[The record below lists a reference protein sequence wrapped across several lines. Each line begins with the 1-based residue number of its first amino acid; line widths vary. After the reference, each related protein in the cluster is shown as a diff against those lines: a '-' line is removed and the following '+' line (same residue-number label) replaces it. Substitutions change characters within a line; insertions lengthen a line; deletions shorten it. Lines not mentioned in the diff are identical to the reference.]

1 MRETRAD
8 TVQSLV
14 LAVLLHVLLFGLVF
28 LGLFWTRKTADPAGG
43 GPPVEAEMVD
53 AGSLSDA
60 MQAALENRMASE
72 VVTTE
77 PAAEPAPAEPLPEAL
92 PESEQPVPP
101 PPQPEPEPEPQ
112 DAVTPPQ
119 PAPAQPTAKPDT
131 RDQDEARRY
140 ALNRESRER
149 EQEALR
155 RERQVE
161 LQKQQQQAA
170 EAKKRLAAQQKA
182 EADAKASAAAK
193 AKAASDAKAKAEA
206 DAKAKRA
213 ASLAAQ
219 RAQQVAD
226 AKARA
231 GGAAASSPGPA
242 SGAGQGKDTRAEWL
256 ALVVNEIEK
265 QWRRP
270 DDIPRGQRCPIRI
283 KLLPGGEVLSAEV
296 QSNCPYSAEN
306 QRTVEAAVKKASPL
320 PLKGNEDLR
329 LRDFVVNFYPSR

>member
-1 MRETRAD
+1 MKETRAD
-8 TVQSLV
+8 NLQSFV
-14 LAVLLHVLLFGLVF
+14 LALLLHLLLFGLVF
-28 LGLFWTRKTADPAGG
+28 IGLQWTRRNAEPAGG

-53 AGSLSDA
+53 AGSLSAKMQDA
-60 MQAALENRMASE
+60 LASRIAAPTPVEEVTPEPALPDALEE
-72 VVTTE
+72 VVE
-77 PAAEPAPAEPLPEAL
+77 PSPPQPLPE
-92 PESEQPVPP
+92 PD
-101 PPQPEPEPEPQ
+101 PQ
-112 DAVTPPQ
+112 DATTPPQ
-119 PAPAQPTAKPDT
+119 PAPETPQAKPDT
-131 RDQDEARRY
+131 RDQDEARRD
-140 ALNRESRER
+140 ALSKETRER

-170 EAKKRLAAQQKA
+170 EEKQRLAAQQKA
-182 EADAKASAAAK
+182 D
-193 AKAASDAKAKAEA
+193 A
-206 DAKAKRA
+206 DAKAKQDAEAKKKRA
-213 ASLAAQ
+213 AALAAQ
-219 RAQQVAD
+219 REQQLAD

-231 GGAAASSPGPA
+231 GAATASNPGPA

-256 ALVVNEIEK
+256 ALIAGEIER

-270 DDIPRGQRCPIRI
+270 DDIPRGQKCPIRI

-296 QSNCPYSAEN
+296 QPGCPYSEAN

>member
-8 TVQSLV
+8 NVQSLG
-14 LAVLLHVLLFGLVF
+14 LAVGLHLLLFALVF
-28 LGLFWTRKTADPAGG
+28 IGLRWTRENAEPAGG

-53 AGSLSDA
+53 AGDLSSK
-60 MQAALENRMASE
+60 MKNALAERIAS
-72 VVTTE
+72 VDTPE
-77 PAAEPAPAEPLPEAL
+77 PVAEPAPAEPLPQAL
-92 PESEQPVPP
+92 EETPP
-101 PPQPEPEPEPQ
+101 PPQPLPEPEPQ
-112 DAVTPPQ
+112 EALTKPQPTPP
-119 PAPAQPTAKPDT
+119 APVAKPDT
-131 RDQDEARRY
+131 RDQDEARRD
-140 ALNRESRER
+140 AINRETRER

-155 RERQVE
+155 RERQIE
-161 LQKQQQQAA
+161 LQKEQQQKAA
-170 EAKKRLAAQQKA
+170 EEKKRLAAQQQ
-182 EADAKASAAAK
+182 ADADAK
-193 AKAASDAKAKAEA
+193 AKAAAKAQADAKTKAEA

-219 RAQQVAD
+219 RAQQLAD

-231 GGAAASSPGPA
+231 GATAASSPGPA

-256 ALVVNEIEK
+256 ALVVNEIER

-270 DDIPRGQRCPIRI
+270 DDIPKGLRCPIRI

-296 QSNCPYSAEN
+296 QPSCPYSEQN

-329 LRDFVVNFYPSR
+329 LRDFIVNFYPSR

>member
-1 MRETRAD
+1 MKETRAD

-28 LGLFWTRKTADPAGG
+28 LGLFWTRKAADPAGG

-53 AGSLSDA
+53 AGSLSEA
-60 MQAALENRMASE
+60 MQSALENRIASE
-72 VVTTE
+72 TPTPETV
-77 PAAEPAPAEPLPEAL
+77 AEPAPVEPLPDAL
-92 PESEQPVPP
+92 PESDEPVPP
-101 PPQPEPEPEPQ
+101 TPQPEPEPQPQ

-119 PAPAQPTAKPDT
+119 PAPATPTAKPDT
-131 RDQDEARRY
+131 RDQDEARRD
-140 ALNRESRER
+140 ALNRETRER

-155 RERQVE
+155 RERQIE
-161 LQKQQQQAA
+161 LQKQQQAA

-182 EADAKASAAAK
+182 ESDANAAAAAK
-193 AKAASDAKAKAEA
+193 AKAASDAKTKAEA

-219 RAQQVAD
+219 RAQQLAD

-231 GGAAASSPGPA
+231 AGGKAASNPGPA
-242 SGAGQGKDTRAEWL
+242 SGAGQGKDNRAEWL
-256 ALVVNEIEK
+256 ATVVSEIEK

-270 DDIPRGQRCPIRI
+270 DDIPKGQRCPIRI

-320 PLKGNEDLR
+320 PLDKDGR
-329 LRDFVVNFYPSR
+329 LPIRDFTVNFYPSR